1 MTFSFDDIAATSA
14 PKQIEMPAGLSED
27 VKHVFSV
34 TYTDQNAMAVEE
46 LAKAAAEVIREEG
59 KSLSTYPP
67 QLGHEGL
74 RAFVAEDLEINRGM
88 DVGSDNIFLSSGA
101 GGACQTIVDAFIDPG
116 DVVIMDQ
123 FCYHGSLNMF
133 MKKGATPVHVDMDS
147 DGMKID
153 SLRSVIDDHINNGN
167 KPKLIYTIPVYHN
180 PTGSTLSLARRK
192 GMLEV
197 GSEFGIP
204 IVENESYADFRIDGP
219 KLPPSMMGLSEDDGV
234 MYISAFTKLLG
245 CGLRLGFGVFPESA
259 RDALTNVGFGARPS
273 HLTAMVVDKYLRNNK
288 GNYVEGVAKSLKTKR
303 DAMIRSL
310 GEHFPPSCKWTEPN
324 GGMMLWV
331 ELPEG
336 SDTWE
341 LLEKAVN
348 RGVKYN
354 PGPVFRSDR
363 SGSNFLRLTFSHNNP
378 QEIDE
383 GIAVLADVFD
393 KEGVFK

>member
-1 MTFSFDDIAATSA
+1 MSFSFNEIGARSA
-14 PKQIEMPAGLSED
+14 PKQIEMPTGLSED

-34 TYTDQNAMAVEE
+34 TYTDPDAMSVED
-46 LAKAAAEVIREEG
+46 LAKAAEEVIRDEG

-74 RAFVAEDLEINRGM
+74 RDFVAADLEINRGIH
-88 DVGSDNIFLSSGA
+88 VGSDNIFLSSGA
-101 GGACQTIVDAFIDPG
+101 GGACQTIVDAFVDPD
-116 DVVIMDQ
+116 DVVIMDE

-133 MKKGATPVHVDMDS
+133 MKKGAKPVHVDMDS

-153 SLRSVIDDHINNGN
+153 HLRNVINEQITNGR
-167 KPKLIYTIPVYHN
+167 KPKLIYTIPIYHN
-180 PTGSTLSLARRK
+180 PTGSTLSMERRK
-192 GMLEV
+192 EMIEV

-219 KLPPSMMGLSEDDGV
+219 KLPPAMMGLSEGDGV
-234 MYISAFTKLLG
+234 IYISAFTKLLG
-245 CGLRLGFGVFPESA
+245 CGLRLGYGVFPESA
-259 RDALTNVGFGARPS
+259 RDALMNVGFGARPS
-273 HLTAMVVDKYLRNNK
+273 HLTAMVVDRYLRNNK
-288 GNYVEGVAKSLKTKR
+288 VSYVEGVANSLKVKR

-336 SDTWE
+336 ADTWN
-341 LLEKAVN
+341 LLEKAVA

-363 SGSNFLRLTFSHNNP
+363 SGGNYLRLTYSHNNA

-383 GIAVLADVFD
+383 GIAILADVFD

>member
-1 MTFSFDDIAATSA
+1 MSFSFNEIGARSA
-14 PKQIEMPAGLSED
+14 PKQIEMPTGLSED

-34 TYTDQNAMAVEE
+34 TYTDPDAMSVED
-46 LAKAAAEVIREEG
+46 LAKAAEEVIRDEG
-59 KSLSTYPP
+59 KSLATYPP

-74 RAFVAEDLEINRGM
+74 RDFVASDLEINRGIH
-88 DVGSDNIFLSSGA
+88 VEPDNIFLSSGA
-101 GGACQTIVDAFIDPG
+101 GGACQTIVDAFIDPD
-116 DVVIMDQ
+116 DVVIMDE

-133 MKKGATPVHVDMDS
+133 MKKGAKPVHVDMDS

-153 SLRSVIDDHINNGN
+153 RLRNVINEQITNGR
-167 KPKLIYTIPVYHN
+167 KPKLIYTIPIYHN
-180 PTGSTLSLARRK
+180 PTGSTLSMERRK
-192 GMLEV
+192 EMIEV

-219 KLPPSMMGLSEDDGV
+219 KLPPAMMGLSEGDGV
-234 MYISAFTKLLG
+234 IYISAFTKLLG
-245 CGLRLGFGVFPESA
+245 CGLRLGYGVFPESA
-259 RDALTNVGFGARPS
+259 RDALMNVGFGARPS
-273 HLTAMVVDKYLRNNK
+273 HLTAMVVDRYLRNNK
-288 GNYVEGVAKSLKTKR
+288 VSYVEGVANSLKVKR

-336 SDTWE
+336 ADTWN
-341 LLEKAVN
+341 LLEKAVA

-363 SGSNFLRLTFSHNNP
+363 SGGNYLRLTYSHNNA

-383 GIAVLADVFD
+383 GIAILADVFD
-393 KEGVFK
+393 KEGVF

>member
-1 MTFSFDDIAATSA
+1 MSFSFNEIGARSA
-14 PKQIEMPAGLSED
+14 PKQIEMPTGLSED

-34 TYTDQNAMAVEE
+34 TYTDPDAMSVEE
-46 LAKAAAEVIREEG
+46 LAKAAEEVIHDEG

-74 RAFVAEDLEINRGM
+74 RDFVASDLEINRGIH
-88 DVGSDNIFLSSGA
+88 VEPDNIFLSSGA
-101 GGACQTIVDAFIDPG
+101 GGACQTIVDAFIDPD
-116 DVVIMDQ
+116 DVVIMDE

-133 MKKGATPVHVDMDS
+133 MKKGAKPVHVDMDS

-153 SLRSVIDDHINNGN
+153 CLRNVINEQITNGR
-167 KPKLIYTIPVYHN
+167 KPKLIYTIPIYHN
-180 PTGSTLSLARRK
+180 PTGSTLSMERRK
-192 GMLEV
+192 EMIEV

-219 KLPPSMMGLSEDDGV
+219 KLPPAMMGLSEGDGV
-234 MYISAFTKLLG
+234 IYISAFTKLLG
-245 CGLRLGFGVFPESA
+245 CGLRLGYGVFPESA
-259 RDALTNVGFGARPS
+259 RDALMNVGFGARPS
-273 HLTAMVVDKYLRNNK
+273 HLTAMVVDRYLRNNK
-288 GNYVEGVAKSLKTKR
+288 VSYVEGVANSLKVKR

-336 SDTWE
+336 TDSWN
-341 LLEKAVN
+341 LLEKAVA

-363 SGSNFLRLTFSHNNP
+363 SGSNYLRLTFSHNNP

-383 GIAVLADVFD
+383 GIAILADVFD
-393 KEGVFK
+393 KEGVF

>member
-1 MTFSFDDIAATSA
+1 MSFSFNEIGARSA
-14 PKQIEMPAGLSED
+14 PKQIEMPTGLSED

-34 TYTDQNAMAVEE
+34 TYTDPDAMSVEE
-46 LAKAAAEVIREEG
+46 LAKAAEEVIRDEG

-74 RAFVAEDLEINRGM
+74 RDFVASDIEINRGIH
-88 DVGSDNIFLSSGA
+88 VEPDNIFLSSGA
-101 GGACQTIVDAFIDPG
+101 GGACQTIVDAFIDPD
-116 DVVIMDQ
+116 DVVIMDE

-133 MKKGATPVHVDMDS
+133 MKKGANPVHVDMDS

-153 SLRSVIDDHINNGN
+153 RLRNVINEQITNGR
-167 KPKLIYTIPVYHN
+167 KPKLIYTIPIYHN
-180 PTGSTLSLARRK
+180 PTGSTLSMERRK
-192 GMLEV
+192 EMIEV

-219 KLPPSMMGLSEDDGV
+219 KLPPAMMGLSEGDGV
-234 MYISAFTKLLG
+234 IYISAFTKLLG
-245 CGLRLGFGVFPESA
+245 CGLRLGYGVFPESA
-259 RDALTNVGFGARPS
+259 RDALMNVGFGARPS
-273 HLTAMVVDKYLRNNK
+273 HLTAMVVDRYLRNNK
-288 GNYVEGVAKSLKTKR
+288 VSYVEGVANSLKVKR

-336 SDTWE
+336 ADTWH
-341 LLEKAVN
+341 LLEKAVA

-363 SGSNFLRLTFSHNNP
+363 SGSNYLRLTFSHNNP

-383 GIAVLADVFD
+383 GIAILADVFD
-393 KEGVFK
+393 KEGVF

>member
-1 MTFSFDDIAATSA
+1 MSFSFNEIGARSA
-14 PKQIEMPAGLSED
+14 PKQIEMPPGLSED

-34 TYTDQNAMAVEE
+34 TYTDPDAMSVED
-46 LAKAAAEVIREEG
+46 LAKAAEEVIRDEG

-74 RAFVAEDLEINRGM
+74 RDFVASDLEINRGIH
-88 DVGSDNIFLSSGA
+88 VGSDNIFLSSGA
-101 GGACQTIVDAFIDPG
+101 GGACQTIVDAFVDPD
-116 DVVIMDQ
+116 DVVIMDE

-133 MKKGATPVHVDMDS
+133 MKKGAKPVHVDMDS

-153 SLRSVIDDHINNGN
+153 HLRNVINEQITNGR
-167 KPKLIYTIPVYHN
+167 KPKLIYTIPIYHN
-180 PTGSTLSLARRK
+180 PTGSTLSMERRK
-192 GMLEV
+192 EMIEV

-219 KLPPSMMGLSEDDGV
+219 KLPPAMMGLSEGDGV
-234 MYISAFTKLLG
+234 IYISAFTKLLG
-245 CGLRLGFGVFPESA
+245 CGLRLGYGVFPESA
-259 RDALTNVGFGARPS
+259 RDALMNVGFGARPS
-273 HLTAMVVDKYLRNNK
+273 HLTAMVVDRYLRNNK
-288 GNYVEGVAKSLKTKR
+288 VSYVEGVANSLKVKR

-336 SDTWE
+336 ADTWN
-341 LLEKAVN
+341 LLEKAVA

-363 SGSNFLRLTFSHNNP
+363 SGGNYLRLTYSHNNA

-383 GIAVLADVFD
+383 GIAILADVFD

>member
-1 MTFSFDDIAATSA
+1 MSFSFNEIGARSA
-14 PKQIEMPAGLSED
+14 PKQIEMPTGLSED

-34 TYTDQNAMAVEE
+34 TYTDPDAMSVED
-46 LAKAAAEVIREEG
+46 LAKAAEEVIRDEG

-74 RAFVAEDLEINRGM
+74 RDFVAADLEINRGIH
-88 DVGSDNIFLSSGA
+88 VGSDNIFLSSGA
-101 GGACQTIVDAFIDPG
+101 GGACQTIVDAFVDPD
-116 DVVIMDQ
+116 DVVIMDE

-133 MKKGATPVHVDMDS
+133 MKKGAKPVHVDMDS

-153 SLRSVIDDHINNGN
+153 HLRNVINEQITNGR
-167 KPKLIYTIPVYHN
+167 KPKLIYTIPIYHN
-180 PTGSTLSLARRK
+180 PTGSTLSMERRK
-192 GMLEV
+192 EMIEV

-219 KLPPSMMGLSEDDGV
+219 KLPPAMMGLSEGDGV
-234 MYISAFTKLLG
+234 IYISAFTKLLG
-245 CGLRLGFGVFPESA
+245 CGLRLGYGVFPESA
-259 RDALTNVGFGARPS
+259 RDALMNVGFGARPS
-273 HLTAMVVDKYLRNNK
+273 HLTAMVVDRYLRNNK
-288 GNYVEGVAKSLKTKR
+288 VSYVEGVANSLKIKR

-336 SDTWE
+336 ADTWN
-341 LLEKAVN
+341 LLEKAVA

-363 SGSNFLRLTFSHNNP
+363 SGGNYLRLTYSHNNA

-383 GIAVLADVFD
+383 GIAILADVFD

>member
-1 MTFSFDDIAATSA
+1 MSFSFNEIGARSA
-14 PKQIEMPAGLSED
+14 PKQIEMPTGLSED

-34 TYTDQNAMAVEE
+34 TYTDPDAMSVED
-46 LAKAAAEVIREEG
+46 LAKAAEEVIRDEG
-59 KSLSTYPP
+59 KSLATYPP

-74 RAFVAEDLEINRGM
+74 RDFVASDLEINRGIH
-88 DVGSDNIFLSSGA
+88 VEPDNIFLSSGA
-101 GGACQTIVDAFIDPG
+101 GGACQTIVDAFIDPD
-116 DVVIMDQ
+116 DVVIMDE

-133 MKKGATPVHVDMDS
+133 MKKGAKPVHVDMDS

-153 SLRSVIDDHINNGN
+153 RLRNVINEQITNGR
-167 KPKLIYTIPVYHN
+167 KPKLIYTIPIYHN
-180 PTGSTLSLARRK
+180 PTGSTLSMERRK
-192 GMLEV
+192 EMIEV

-219 KLPPSMMGLSEDDGV
+219 KLPPAMMGLSEGDGV
-234 MYISAFTKLLG
+234 IYISAFTKLLG
-245 CGLRLGFGVFPESA
+245 CGLRLGYGVFPESA
-259 RDALTNVGFGARPS
+259 RDALMNAGFGARPS
-273 HLTAMVVDKYLRNNK
+273 HLTAMVVDRYLRNNK
-288 GNYVEGVAKSLKTKR
+288 VSYVEGVANSLKVKR

-336 SDTWE
+336 ADTWN
-341 LLEKAVN
+341 LLEKAVA

-363 SGSNFLRLTFSHNNP
+363 SGGNYLRLTFSHNNP

-383 GIAVLADVFD
+383 GIAILADVFD
-393 KEGVFK
+393 KEGVF

>member
-1 MTFSFDDIAATSA
+1 MSFSFNEIGARSA
-14 PKQIEMPAGLSED
+14 PKQIEMPTGLSED

-34 TYTDQNAMAVEE
+34 TYTDPDAMSVEE
-46 LAKAAAEVIREEG
+46 LAKAAEEVIRDEG

-74 RAFVAEDLEINRGM
+74 RDFVASDLEINRGIH
-88 DVGSDNIFLSSGA
+88 VEPDNIFLSSGA
-101 GGACQTIVDAFIDPG
+101 GGACQTIVDAFIDPD
-116 DVVIMDQ
+116 DVVIMDE

-133 MKKGATPVHVDMDS
+133 MKKGAKPVHVDMDS

-153 SLRSVIDDHINNGN
+153 CLRNVINEQITNGR
-167 KPKLIYTIPVYHN
+167 KPKLIYTIPIYHN
-180 PTGSTLSLARRK
+180 PTGSTLSMERRK
-192 GMLEV
+192 EMIEV

-219 KLPPSMMGLSEDDGV
+219 KLPPAMMGLSEGDGV
-234 MYISAFTKLLG
+234 IYISAFTKLLG
-245 CGLRLGFGVFPESA
+245 CGLRLGYGVFPESA
-259 RDALTNVGFGARPS
+259 RDALMNVGFGARPS
-273 HLTAMVVDKYLRNNK
+273 HLTAMVVDRYLRNNK
-288 GNYVEGVAKSLKTKR
+288 VSYVEGVANSLKVKR

-336 SDTWE
+336 TDSWN
-341 LLEKAVN
+341 LLEKAVA

-363 SGSNFLRLTFSHNNP
+363 SGSNYLRLTFSHNNP

-383 GIAVLADVFD
+383 GIAILADVFD
-393 KEGVFK
+393 KEGVF

>member
-1 MTFSFDDIAATSA
+1 MIFSFNEIGARSV
-14 PKQIEMPAGLSED
+14 PKQIEMPPGLSED

-34 TYTDQNAMAVEE
+34 TYTDPDAMSVEE
-46 LAKAAAEVIREEG
+46 LAKAAEEVIRDEG

-74 RAFVAEDLEINRGM
+74 RDFVASDLEINRGIH
-88 DVGSDNIFLSSGA
+88 VEPDNVFLSSGA
-101 GGACQTIVDAFIDPG
+101 GGACQTIVDAFVDPD
-116 DVVIMDQ
+116 DVVIMDE

-133 MKKGATPVHVDMDS
+133 MKKGAKPVHVDMDS
-147 DGMKID
+147 DGMQTD
-153 SLRSVIDDHINNGN
+153 RLRNVINEQVSNGR

-180 PTGSTLSLARRK
+180 PTGSTLSMERRK
-192 GMLEV
+192 EMIEV

-219 KLPPSMMGLSEDDGV
+219 KLPPAMMGLSEGDGV
-234 MYISAFTKLLG
+234 IYISAFTKLLG
-245 CGLRLGFGVFPESA
+245 CGLRLGYGVFPESA
-259 RDALTNVGFGARPS
+259 RDALMNVGFGARPS
-273 HLTAMVVDKYLRNNK
+273 HLTAMVVDRYLRNNK
-288 GNYVEGVAKSLKTKR
+288 VSYVEGVANSLKVKR

-336 SDTWE
+336 ADTWN
-341 LLEKAVN
+341 LLEKAVA

-363 SGSNFLRLTFSHNNP
+363 SGGNYLRLTFSHNNP

-383 GIAVLADVFD
+383 GIAILADVFD
-393 KEGVFK
+393 KEGVF